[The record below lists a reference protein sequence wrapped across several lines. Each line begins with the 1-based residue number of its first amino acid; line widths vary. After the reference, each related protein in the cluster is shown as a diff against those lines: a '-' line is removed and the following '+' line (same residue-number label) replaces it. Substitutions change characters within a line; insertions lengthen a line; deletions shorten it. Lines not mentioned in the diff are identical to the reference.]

1 MRAGIRTHVTP
12 RRPALVPKWSIAAGL
27 LLAALSLAA
36 PEASAQFFGQNKVH
50 YKNFRWKVLRT
61 QHFDIHYYQGTEAA
75 VQDAAL
81 MAERSYLRLSR
92 VLNHQI
98 RPRVPLVLY
107 ASHTDFE
114 QTNITP
120 ELLGI
125 GTGGVTEFLKRRVFL
140 PFTGSYAEL
149 DHVLTHELVHAFQVD
164 ILFGDSQS
172 LIGNPFA
179 AQIPL
184 WFMEGMAEYLS
195 AGPVDPNTAMWLRD
209 ASLEGYLIPIRI
221 LGYVGDIRVYRFG
234 QSIFQFIADKYGV
247 AKIGELLKRTRR
259 LGSAER
265 ALEATT
271 GLTVDVLSKKWTE
284 SVRKEYLPQ
293 IVDHQS
299 PNAVANRITDAEN
312 DLSNFNVA
320 ASVSPSGLR
329 CVYISDRSMYND
341 VYLASAL
348 DGKVEKKLISG
359 ERTGTFE
366 TLRFFNTS
374 IAWSPDESEIAIPAK
389 AGGEDALY
397 LLKIPSGKIEKKYR
411 FGLDAIYSPTWSPDG
426 NRIAFV
432 GLKGGRSSLYLMG
445 KDGKGLKTLLEGR
458 YAYRDPTWSPD
469 GTRIAYSTDEGEG
482 TDEKRLIFGPLK
494 IAVLDVQT
502 GRITIPPGQQ
512 GKNISPQWTPDGQS
526 ILFVSDRT
534 GISNIYRLDLPTG
547 ETQRLT
553 DLLTG
558 VSGLVP
564 EAPCLSLSRDGKR
577 LLFTAFTRGAWD
589 VWSVREPM
597 KFIQS
602 PPAFETEPKLVAT
615 SLAPL
620 GTSVAST
627 APSTTLEPSEPLPSE
642 GPTSESP
649 TSEAPSSSETPPSE
663 TPPAESPTSETPPSE
678 TPPSATPPAESPT
691 SEAPSSSETPPSET
705 PSSDAS
711 HTGAAGS
718 TQIQIV
724 PHDTAAGDSTG
735 APAPDFTAAPPS
747 HGAVPPFA
755 APTDSTAALAES
767 DTTLAEYVMAA
778 YAEPLADST
787 TFQHL
792 PYKASFSRDY
802 FSGGAVV
809 ASNVGFAGSSVISF
823 SDLLGNHNIIAIL
836 NLYGNLGESD
846 VYIAYSNLARRVNY
860 GFAVFQYQKDLLL
873 FSSPQNDDLQ
883 NEIHRGG
890 AFFFSRPF
898 NRFRRV
904 EFGVQT
910 AVVDQRIYRY
920 DRFQGSVQELSDDG
934 NYFYVAPNIG
944 LIADNTMY
952 GNTGPINGGRS
963 RYTVEHAFGGV
974 SYTTTVFDWRRY
986 TNVSHSF
993 TFAQRLLGGA
1003 SFGQDPQF
1011 FRFGGP
1017 FTYRGVD
1024 YGDLVGTRA
1033 VIGTL
1038 EFRFPLI
1045 ESLRTGFPFTL
1056 SLGGVNGVVF
1066 FDAASA
1072 WTADYEPVFLS
1083 RVNGLHTQDLRLAFG
1098 FGARINLGYFI
1109 ARYDYGREHYIEGG
1123 LGPPH
1128 HFFAFGP
1135 EF

>member
-1 MRAGIRTHVTP
+1 MRAGIRTHVTVRRRASIP
-12 RRPALVPKWSIAAGL
+12 RWSIAAGV
-27 LLAALSLAA
+27 LLATLSLAA
-36 PEASAQFFGQNKVH
+36 PEASGQFFGQNKVH

-81 MAERSYLRLSR
+81 MAERSYIRLSR

-98 RPRVPLVLY
+98 RPRIPLVLY

-209 ASLEGYLIPIRI
+209 ASLEGYLIPLRI

-265 ALEATT
+265 ALEAST

-299 PNAVANRITDAEN
+299 PNSIANRLTDAEN

-320 ASVSPSGLR
+320 ASVSPSGLQ

-374 IAWSPDESEIAIPAK
+374 IAWAPDESEIAIPAK

-411 FGLDAIYSPTWSPDG
+411 FGLDAIYSPAWSPDG
-426 NRIAFV
+426 ARIAFI
-432 GLKGGRSSLYLMG
+432 GLKGGRSSLYLIG

-458 YAYRDPTWSPD
+458 YAFRDPTWSPD

-482 TDEKRLIFGPLK
+482 TDEQRLIFGPLK
-494 IAVLDVQT
+494 IAVLDVET
-502 GRITIPPGQQ
+502 GRRTIPPGQQ

-534 GISNIYRLDLPTG
+534 GISNIYRLDLATG

-627 APSTTLEPSEPLPSE
+627 APSTTIEPSDPLPSV
-642 GPTSESP
+642 
-649 TSEAPSSSETPPSE
+649 APSEDPPPSDTPHTE
-663 TPPAESPTSETPPSE
+663 AAGTSQIDLVPHAPATGDSADTFIGGSQGSAPPPA
-678 TPPSATPPAESPT
+678 
-691 SEAPSSSETPPSET
+691 
-705 PSSDAS
+705 
-711 HTGAAGS
+711 
-718 TQIQIV
+718 
-724 PHDTAAGDSTG
+724 
-735 APAPDFTAAPPS
+735 APA
-747 HGAVPPFA
+747 
-755 APTDSTAALAES
+755 DSIAALAAS

-792 PYKASFSRDY
+792 PYRASFSRDY

-846 VYIAYSNLARRVNY
+846 VYVAYSNLARRVNY

-904 EFGVQT
+904 EFGVQA

-920 DRFQGSVQELSDDG
+920 DRFEGSVQQLSDDG
-934 NYFYVAPNIG
+934 NYFYIAPNVG

-963 RYTVEHAFGGV
+963 RYTVEHALGGV

-986 TNVSHSF
+986 SNVSHSF

-1066 FDAASA
+1066 LDAASA
-1072 WTADYEPVFLS
+1072 WTADAEPVFLS

-1123 LGPPH
+1123 LGKPH